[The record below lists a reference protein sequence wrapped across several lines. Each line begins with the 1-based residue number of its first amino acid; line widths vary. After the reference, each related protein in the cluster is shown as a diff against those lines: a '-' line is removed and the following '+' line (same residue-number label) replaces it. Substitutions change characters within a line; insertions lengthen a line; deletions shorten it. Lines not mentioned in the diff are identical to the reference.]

1 MTAQFGIGVY
11 TAPEAARL
19 IGMRRSTLRRWL
31 GGSDD
36 DNLWR
41 VQHEHGP
48 DERLLL
54 GFRDLIEARIV
65 DRLRR
70 LGFSLQ
76 SLRVIMERARDEI
89 GEEHPLSTRHFKH
102 DGQRIYLQITSG
114 LAEPRMIDL
123 HRRQG
128 VFQSVVAPSLR
139 DIDYGERTARRWW
152 LLDGKRSI
160 VADPAR
166 SFGQPI
172 LADHGITTERIAQT
186 VEAEGSVKAAARLFE
201 IKPSL
206 VDDALTYQNGL
217 ARQLTV

>member
-1 MTAQFGIGVY
+1 MSDQFGIGVY
-11 TAPEAARL
+11 TAPEAAAM
-19 IGMRRSTLRRWL
+19 IGTRPSTLRRWL
-31 GGSDD
+31 GDAKES
-36 DNLWR
+36 LWT
-41 VQHEHGP
+41 VQHEHGG

-76 SLRVIMERARDEI
+76 SLRIIMTRAREEI
-89 GEEHPLSTRHFKH
+89 GEERPLSTRHFKH
-102 DGQRIYLQITSG
+102 DGQRIYLLITSN
-114 LAEPRMIDL
+114 LAEPRLVDL

-128 VFQSVVAPSLR
+128 VFESVVAPSLR
-139 DIDYGERTARRWW
+139 DIDYGERAAERWW

-172 LADHGITTERIAQT
+172 LTDYGVTTERIAQA

-201 IKPSL
+201 VKES
-206 VDDALTYQNGL
+206 VVNDALTYENGIG
-217 ARQLTV
+217 RQTVM

>member
-1 MTAQFGIGVY
+1 MDAGFGIGIY
-11 TAPEAARL
+11 TAPEAAGM
-19 IGMRRSTLRRWL
+19 IGMRPSTLRRWL
-31 GGSDD
+31 GGSGEDA
-36 DNLWR
+36 LWR
-41 VQHEHGP
+41 AQHEP
-48 DERLLL
+48 DSDDRLLL

-76 SLRVIMERARDEI
+76 SLRVIMQRARDEI
-89 GEEHPLSTRHFKH
+89 GDEHPLSTRHFRH

-114 LAEPRMIDL
+114 LTEPRLIDL

-139 DIDYGERTARRWW
+139 DIDYGERAARRWW

-160 VADPAR
+160 VADPER

-172 LADHGITTERIAQT
+172 LADHGITTERIAQA

-201 IKPSL
+201 IKPS
-206 VDDALTYQNGL
+206 VVNDALTYQNGL
-217 ARQLTV
+217 ARLPVM